1 MTPALWKALQGDNLS
16 LIPEKEHG
24 MKFLKNRLF
33 IAAVIAAVMVSGTA
47 SAETPLVDPQI
58 PNGERA
64 VYDSKIGDN
73 KFTVENTVAVK
84 TEGGRE
90 LYEITSLSK
99 RQDKVIQF
107 DRKTM
112 ALISVHTL
120 RKYPDAT
127 LDSMLKVV
135 SEKQT
140 FKDGEIKIADFNIL
154 MYLMRGYP
162 FGKLPSLKIGYY
174 GEGNEKSYTMTLTD
188 KGIEKVTIKDKTYDC
203 YKLEFGM
210 SSFIGAFLPK
220 LNLWYS
226 AAPPHYLVKYEGP
239 EGPPGTPKRVLELG
253 QYEVKSGK

>member
-1 MTPALWKALQGDNLS
+1 MAHVKILPAVFSVLVTV
-16 LIPEKEHG
+16 
-24 MKFLKNRLF
+24 LF
-33 IAAVIAAVMVSGTA
+33 TGAATA
-47 SAETPLVDPQI
+47 QTPLVDPQI
-58 PNGERA
+58 PHGERA

-84 TEGGRE
+84 KEGGRE

-127 LDSMLKVV
+127 LDSNLSVV

-253 QYEVKSGK
+253 QYEVKSGTGKVEGGK

>member
-1 MTPALWKALQGDNLS
+1 MKCYNNLLMVLS
-16 LIPEKEHG
+16 
-24 MKFLKNRLF
+24 
-33 IAAVIAAVMVSGTA
+33 VIAAALVSGTA

-58 PNGERA
+58 PHGERA